1 MFERCAHILYFATSH
16 AQHGTIKHSTQ
27 EVQLVKEKQSQI
39 FAFDLADFYGSP
51 FLPLNKKL
59 KR

>member
-51 FLPLNKKL
+51 FLPLNKK
-59 KR
+59 